1 MLEFTLA
8 QLIFTAKVETDK
20 VTKRHVSTSGM
31 LKYLGIFHSDYRA
44 FLNHKPSTSPKCKK
58 AVKSKIQEIYE
69 PSKQNY
75 SAPKFTK
82 NLQKSGECIA
92 ERTFSK
98 YMKVLPLI
106 IHSNRGSHYV
116 SQVYRDATDNVQ
128 RNYSRT
134 SYPTTP
140 L

>member
-1 MLEFTLA
+1 MQNEILNSIPFILA
-8 QLIFTAKVETDK
+8 RI
-20 VTKRHVSTSGM
+20 
-31 LKYLGIFHSDYRA
+31 HSCTVDIY
-44 FLNHKPSTSPKCKK
+44 CKGRDR
-58 AVKSKIQEIYE
+58 
-69 PSKQNY
+69 QNY

-106 IHSNRGSHYV
+106 VHSNRGSQYV
-116 SQVYRDATDNVQ
+116 SQAYRDATDNIQ